1 MTLGIHDRTWRLAM
15 ALAHG
20 ICDFGW
26 KARDFALKG
35 VDGKTW
41 SLADVRGPKGT
52 LVVFICNHC
61 PYVQAVIGRLVEE
74 AKALQAIGIGT
85 IAVMP
90 NDTASYP
97 ADSFDN
103 MKAFAR
109 KHGLPFPYVIDE
121 TQEVARAYGAQCTPD
136 FFGFNATDE
145 LQYRGRLDAS
155 RTSLVPGARRELYE
169 AMRQVAE
176 TGRGPAEQTPSMG
189 CSIKWRE

>member
-1 MTLGIHDRTWRLAM
+1 M
-15 ALAHG
+15 ALARG

-97 ADSFDN
+97 QDSFDN

-109 KHGLPFPYVIDE
+109 KHRLPFPYVIDE
-121 TQEVARAYGAQCTPD
+121 TQEVARAYRAQCTPD